1 MFLNPFTATACTIS
15 GLKNAT
21 THLQTIFSG
30 HTAHLLSMLCILM
43 KILSHASAK
52 KEDKNDQGF
61 QIWHFYWSFS
71 SDIMAVKGLI
81 PSLPGCH
88 LKTTNN
94 RIKFETRKLFSLFSR
109 WHVKQFLSKRTA
121 LKVDVL

>member
-1 MFLNPFTATACTIS
+1 
-15 GLKNAT
+15 
-21 THLQTIFSG
+21 
-30 HTAHLLSMLCILM
+30 MLCVLM

-88 LKTTNN
+88 LKMTNN
-94 RIKFETRKLFSLFSR
+94 SVKFETRKPFSLFSH
-109 WHVKQFLSKRTA
+109 WHVKQFSAKRIA